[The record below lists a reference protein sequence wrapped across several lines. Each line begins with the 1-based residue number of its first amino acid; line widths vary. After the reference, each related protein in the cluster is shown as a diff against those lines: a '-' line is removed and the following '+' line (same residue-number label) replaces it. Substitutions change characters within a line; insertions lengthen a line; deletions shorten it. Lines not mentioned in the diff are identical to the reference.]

1 MKKLFIVTVILL
13 AFASFAYAQMGM
25 MGGQQQ
31 GQMGQGMKMGEGQSM
46 QMMCPKMQGKGMMQG
61 GQQMQMMHCQDM
73 TQIITGMMDI
83 QEKMLMGVKPE
94 EKDKMMQD
102 MKQMKEKILEMK
114 GMCKCM
120 MDGMMG
126 QQPPAAAAPE
136 AAPAPATAPAEQ
148 HKH

>member
-1 MKKLFIVTVILL
+1 MKKLIIISVVLL

-25 MGGQQQ
+25 MGDR
-31 GQMGQGMKMGEGQSM
+31 MGQGMKMGEGQPM
-46 QMMCPKMQGKGMMQG
+46 QMMCPKMQG

-102 MKQMKEKILEMK
+102 MKQMKEKIQVMK
-114 GMCKCM
+114 GTCKCM
-120 MDGMMG
+120 MGGMMG
-126 QQPPAAAAPE
+126 QQPPATAPE
-136 AAPAPATAPAEQ
+136 AAPAPAPAEQ
-148 HKH
+148 HKY

>member
-1 MKKLFIVTVILL
+1 MKKLIIISVVLL

-25 MGGQQQ
+25 MGGQ
-31 GQMGQGMKMGEGQSM
+31 MGQGMKTGEGQPM
-46 QMMCPKMQGKGMMQG
+46 QMTCPKMQG

-102 MKQMKEKILEMK
+102 MKQMKEKIQEMK
-114 GMCKCM
+114 GTCKCM
-120 MDGMMG
+120 MGGMMGGMMG
-126 QQPPAAAAPE
+126 QQPPATAPA
-136 AAPAPATAPAEQ
+136 AAPAPAPAEQ

>member
-1 MKKLFIVTVILL
+1 MKKLIIISVVLL

-25 MGGQQQ
+25 MGEGMK
-31 GQMGQGMKMGEGQSM
+31 MGQGMKMGEGQSM
-46 QMMCPKMQGKGMMQG
+46 QMMCPKMQG

-114 GMCKCM
+114 GTCKCM
-120 MDGMMG
+120 MGGMQE
-126 QQPPAAAAPE
+126 QQKPAAAPLQE
-136 AAPAPATAPAEQ
+136 SMEKAAPPAKEHQ
-148 HKH
+148 H

>member
-1 MKKLFIVTVILL
+1 MKKLIIISVVLL

-31 GQMGQGMKMGEGQSM
+31 GQMGQGMKMGEGQPM

-114 GMCKCM
+114 GTCKCM
-120 MDGMMG
+120 MGGMMG
-126 QQPPAAAAPE
+126 QQPPAAAPE
-136 AAPAPATAPAEQ
+136 AAPAPAPAPAEQ

>member
-1 MKKLFIVTVILL
+1 MKKVIIISVVLL

-25 MGGQQQ
+25 MGGEQ
-31 GQMGQGMKMGEGQSM
+31 GQMGQGMKMGQGQSM
-46 QMMCPKMQGKGMMQG
+46 QMMCPKMQGQGMMHG
-61 GQQMQMMHCQDM
+61 GQQMQMMQCQDM
-73 TQIITGMMDI
+73 TQVITGMMDI

-120 MDGMMG
+120 TGGMMG
-126 QQPPAAAAPE
+126 QQPPAAATE
-136 AAPAPATAPAEQ
+136 AAPASAPAPAEQ

>member
-1 MKKLFIVTVILL
+1 MKKLIIISVVLL
-13 AFASFAYAQMGM
+13 AFASFAYA
-25 MGGQQQ
+25 
-31 GQMGQGMKMGEGQSM
+31 QMGQGMKMGEGQSM
-46 QMMCPKMQGKGMMQG
+46 QMMCPKMQG

-102 MKQMKEKILEMK
+102 MKQMKEKIQEMK
-114 GMCKCM
+114 GTCKCM
-120 MDGMMG
+120 MGGMMG
-126 QQPPAAAAPE
+126 QQPPATAPE
-136 AAPAPATAPAEQ
+136 AAPAPAPAEQ

>member
-1 MKKLFIVTVILL
+1 MKKLIIISVVLL

-25 MGGQQQ
+25 MGGQ
-31 GQMGQGMKMGEGQSM
+31 MGQGMKTEEGQPM
-46 QMMCPKMQGKGMMQG
+46 KMMCPKMQG

-102 MKQMKEKILEMK
+102 MKQMKEKIQEMK
-114 GMCKCM
+114 GSCKCM
-120 MDGMMG
+120 MGGMMG
-126 QQPPAAAAPE
+126 QQKPPAAAPE
-136 AAPAPATAPAEQ
+136 AAQAPAPSPAEQ

>member
-1 MKKLFIVTVILL
+1 MKKLIIISVVLL

-25 MGGQQQ
+25 MGGQ
-31 GQMGQGMKMGEGQSM
+31 MGQGMKTEEGQPM
-46 QMMCPKMQGKGMMQG
+46 QMMCPKMQGKGMMHG

-83 QEKMLMGVKPE
+83 QEKMLTGVKPE

-102 MKQMKEKILEMK
+102 MKQMKEKIFEMK

-120 MDGMMG
+120 MGGMIG
-126 QQPPAAAAPE
+126 QQTPAAAPE
-136 AAPAPATAPAEQ
+136 AAPAPAPAEQ

>member
-13 AFASFAYAQMGM
+13 AFASFAYAQMG
-25 MGGQQQ
+25 
-31 GQMGQGMKMGEGQSM
+31 QGMKMGEGQPM
-46 QMMCPKMQGKGMMQG
+46 QMMCPKMHS

-83 QEKMLMGVKPE
+83 QEKMLTGVKPE

-102 MKQMKEKILEMK
+102 MKQMKEKIQEMK
-114 GMCKCM
+114 GTCKCM
-120 MDGMMG
+120 MGGMMGGMMG
-126 QQPPAAAAPE
+126 QKPPAAAPE
-136 AAPAPATAPAEQ
+136 AAPAPAPAEQ

>member
-1 MKKLFIVTVILL
+1 MKKLIIISVVLL

-25 MGGQQQ
+25 MGGQ
-31 GQMGQGMKMGEGQSM
+31 MGQGMKMGEGQPM
-46 QMMCPKMQGKGMMQG
+46 QMMCPKMQG

-102 MKQMKEKILEMK
+102 MKQMKEKIQEMK
-114 GMCKCM
+114 GTCKCM
-120 MDGMMG
+120 MGGMMG
-126 QQPPAAAAPE
+126 QPPPATAPE
-136 AAPAPATAPAEQ
+136 AAPAPAPAPAEQ

>member
-1 MKKLFIVTVILL
+1 MKKLIIISVVLL

-25 MGGQQQ
+25 MGDR
-31 GQMGQGMKMGEGQSM
+31 MGQGMKMGEGQPM
-46 QMMCPKMQGKGMMQG
+46 QMMCPKMQG

-102 MKQMKEKILEMK
+102 MKQMKEKIQEMK
-114 GMCKCM
+114 GTCKCM
-120 MDGMMG
+120 MGGMMG
-126 QQPPAAAAPE
+126 QQPPATAPE
-136 AAPAPATAPAEQ
+136 AAPAPAEQ
-148 HKH
+148 HKY

>member
-1 MKKLFIVTVILL
+1 MKKLIIISVVLL

-25 MGGQQQ
+25 MGGQ
-31 GQMGQGMKMGEGQSM
+31 MGQGMKMGEGQPM
-46 QMMCPKMQGKGMMQG
+46 QMMCPKMQG

-102 MKQMKEKILEMK
+102 MKQMKEKIQEMK
-114 GMCKCM
+114 GTCKCM
-120 MDGMMG
+120 MGGDGRMMG
-126 QQPPAAAAPE
+126 QQPPATAPE
-136 AAPAPATAPAEQ
+136 AAPAPAPAPAEQ

>member
-1 MKKLFIVTVILL
+1 VKKLIIISVVLL

-25 MGGQQQ
+25 MGE
-31 GQMGQGMKMGEGQSM
+31 MGQGMKMEQGQPM
-46 QMMCPKMQGKGMMQG
+46 QMMCPKMQGKGMMHG
-61 GQQMQMMHCQDM
+61 GQQMQMMQCQDM

-102 MKQMKEKILEMK
+102 MKQMKEKIQEMK
-114 GMCKCM
+114 GACKCM
-120 MDGMMG
+120 MDGMTG
-126 QQPPAAAAPE
+126 KQPPSTASE
-136 AAPAPATAPAEQ
+136 AAPASAPAEQ

>member
-1 MKKLFIVTVILL
+1 MKKLIIISVVLL

-25 MGGQQQ
+25 MGGQ
-31 GQMGQGMKMGEGQSM
+31 MGQGMKMGEGQPM
-46 QMMCPKMQGKGMMQG
+46 QMMCPKMQG

-102 MKQMKEKILEMK
+102 MKQMKEKIQEMK
-114 GMCKCM
+114 GTCKCM
-120 MDGMMG
+120 MGGMMG
-126 QQPPAAAAPE
+126 QQPPATAPE
-136 AAPAPATAPAEQ
+136 AAPAPAPAPAEQ
-148 HKH
+148 HKY

>member
-1 MKKLFIVTVILL
+1 MKKLIIISVVLL

-25 MGGQQQ
+25 MGGQ
-31 GQMGQGMKMGEGQSM
+31 MGQGMKTGEGQPM
-46 QMMCPKMQGKGMMQG
+46 QMTCPKMQG

-102 MKQMKEKILEMK
+102 MKQMKEKIQEMK
-114 GMCKCM
+114 GTCKCM
-120 MDGMMG
+120 QGGMMGGMMG
-126 QQPPAAAAPE
+126 QQPPAGAPE
-136 AAPAPATAPAEQ
+136 AAPAPAPAEQ

>member
-1 MKKLFIVTVILL
+1 
-13 AFASFAYAQMGM
+13 
-25 MGGQQQ
+25 
-31 GQMGQGMKMGEGQSM
+31 MKMGEGQPM
-46 QMMCPKMQGKGMMQG
+46 QMMCPKMQG

-102 MKQMKEKILEMK
+102 MKQMKEKIQEMK
-114 GMCKCM
+114 GTCKCM
-120 MDGMMG
+120 MGGMMG
-126 QQPPAAAAPE
+126 QQPPPATAPE
-136 AAPAPATAPAEQ
+136 AVPAPVPAPAEQ

>member
-25 MGGQQQ
+25 MGGQ
-31 GQMGQGMKMGEGQSM
+31 MEQGMKMGEGQPM
-46 QMMCPKMQGKGMMQG
+46 QMMCPKMQGKGMMHG
-61 GQQMQMMHCQDM
+61 GQQMQMTQCQDM

-83 QEKMLMGVKPE
+83 QEKMLTGVKPE

-120 MDGMMG
+120 MGGMMG
-126 QQPPAAAAPE
+126 QQTPAAVPE
-136 AAPAPATAPAEQ
+136 TAPATAPAPAEQ